1 MPDSVPDTI
10 TRYFEAADHGD
21 TDALVALFTE
31 DAVVIEETKTWRGR
45 TEIRTWQQ
53 ERAPRQEDE
62 YTPQMSDVDRVT
74 DDEYLVT
81 GDLKG
86 EVPGGQAKLQWRFKL
101 AGGGISHLHI
111 AP

>member
-10 TRYFEAADHGD
+10 TRYFEAADRGD
-21 TDALVALFTE
+21 TDALMALFTK
-31 DAVVIEETKTWRGR
+31 DAVVIEEARIWRGR
-45 TEIRTWQQ
+45 TEISAWQQ
-53 ERAPRQEDE
+53 ERAARQKEE
-62 YTPQMSDVDRVT
+62 YTPQMSEVDRIT

-86 EVPGGQAKLQWRFKL
+86 EVPGGQAKLQWRFRL
-101 AGGGISHLHI
+101 APGGISHLHI